1 MIDLDDVPPDVVQN
15 EYSTQVDLYG
25 LFCILMF
32 FETMIA
38 LTVHVFYLFDWGWI
52 TWINWV
58 SCIINNLGFCLYAV
72 LCGDGTLTL
81 ARRSD
86 TSTPG
91 CAVLLDQ
98 HFMVVLNGNQS
109 VIEAIAESG
118 FNLSHPNL
126 VWEFPFGREDHGRDS
141 PYDLIEASCD
151 GACLAAFAACWLL
164 FHPTTTLGGA
174 VPIIVISLIAVILQR
189 TPPNH
194 FSPPQDPWLVAKN
207 LSCRLLPPMLFLL
220 IYGQATIETSFF
232 TFNWQREVTV
242 IPILLL
248 LIFSAGY
255 KARNY
260 PIRSAKFL
268 DSLGH
273 PPVRKWQFD
282 TLAAAVTFQSLVLCR
297 GIPRPIRSIDVLALL
312 DLLIPDQRDLWKAWK
327 ARVADRIV
335 HEMDILFTPT
345 IPTFRDERQ
354 QQLNELLSE
363 AQFGYD
369 MYRRF
374 YDRQMLQYAN

>member
-1 MIDLDDVPPDVVQN
+1 MLSIRKRQSGRLARLILEHSRDQWQYELHAPTPSPKGIDPPCVAVIDLDDVPPDVVQN

-25 LFCILMF
+25 PFCILMF

-141 PYDLIEASCD
+141 PYDLIEALCD

-174 VPIIVISLIAVILQR
+174 VPIIVISSIAVILQR

-207 LSCRLLPPMLFLL
+207 PLLPTF
-220 IYGQATIETSFF
+220 TSH
-232 TFNWQREVTV
+232 V
-242 IPILLL
+242 ISLD
-248 LIFSAGY
+248 
-255 KARNY
+255 
-260 PIRSAKFL
+260 IRSGYHRDFL
-268 DSLGH
+268 FHL
-273 PPVRKWQFD
+273 
-282 TLAAAVTFQSLVLCR
+282 
-297 GIPRPIRSIDVLALL
+297 
-312 DLLIPDQRDLWKAWK
+312 
-327 ARVADRIV
+327 
-335 HEMDILFTPT
+335 
-345 IPTFRDERQ
+345 
-354 QQLNELLSE
+354 
-363 AQFGYD
+363 
-369 MYRRF
+369 
-374 YDRQMLQYAN
+374 